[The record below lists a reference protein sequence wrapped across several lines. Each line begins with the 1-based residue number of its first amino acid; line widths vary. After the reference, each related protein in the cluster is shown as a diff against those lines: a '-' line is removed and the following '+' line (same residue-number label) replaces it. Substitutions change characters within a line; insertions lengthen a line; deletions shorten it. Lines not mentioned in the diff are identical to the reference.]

1 MTTGFGELR
10 TRWAPATNTRIL
22 VASILAAIAIGLFL
36 VFVVFRAHAGPLF
49 THPLTGDQ
57 VQEVDAKLAE
67 WGVAHTTSP
76 DNVNVAPDR
85 RDTTLLHLAL
95 AGVPHS
101 AIVGSSETI
110 AKLQPLSPPAVI
122 DAQALSGLEGDL
134 EIALRS
140 IDGVRD
146 ARVIVAPAQR
156 AFFADEQPRAASASV
171 QIALVPGA
179 SLADQ
184 TVAGIRDFVAN
195 AVAGLSA
202 DRVAVID
209 DRGVALG
216 GARNAGNASKLEQ
229 TIQAALDRS
238 FGAGRT
244 IVLLHT
250 DVDSSRK
257 STREVNR
264 SPATNSVASKTLT
277 EKYHGRDK
285 NYSKSESSVDAGSI
299 AIEKDVDS
307 PAGDVSRMSAA
318 VMVDPSLMPQAGSIR
333 SIVEAAAGLQRSRG
347 DFVEIA
353 AAPMLAAIAP
363 VPLTHATRPP
373 PAVEPNRSTA
383 LLSLAA
389 LMAVGGLG
397 LIFAPL
403 VSRFMAF
410 SRTVPR
416 TGAASSPS
424 VSTVCTDPAD
434 DVERLDLEALRRRL
448 AGEPPHVVAAIV
460 SRLPAPTALAVL
472 ERYEALERAEI
483 VKRCGRGV
491 PMLVQ
496 DVRL

>member
-10 TRWAPATNTRIL
+10 TRWAPTTNTRIL
-22 VASILAAIAIGLFL
+22 AASILAAIAIGLFL
-36 VFVVFRAHAGPLF
+36 VLVVFRAHAGPLF
-49 THPLTGDQ
+49 THPLSGDQ

-67 WGVAHTTSP
+67 WGVAHTTSA
-76 DNVNVAPDR
+76 DNINVAQDR

-140 IDGVRD
+140 IEGVRD
-146 ARVIVAPAQR
+146 ARAIVAPAQR

-179 SLADQ
+179 SLTEQ

-216 GARNAGNASKLEQ
+216 AARNAGNASKLEQ

-264 SPATNSVASKTLT
+264 SPATTGVASKTLT

-285 NYSKSESSVDAGSI
+285 NYSKTESAVDAGSI

-318 VMVDPSLMPQAGSIR
+318 VMVDPSLMPQAGGIR

-353 AAPMLAAIAP
+353 AAPMLGAIAP
-363 VPLTHATRPP
+363 VAPFPRALRPS
-373 PAVEPNRSTA
+373 PAVEPRRSLP
-383 LLSLAA
+383 LLALAA
-389 LMAVGGLG
+389 LLAIGGLA
-397 LIFAPL
+397 LLFAPL
-403 VSRFMAF
+403 VSRFIAF
-410 SRTVPR
+410 PKAPR

-424 VSTVCTDPAD
+424 VSTVAPDPVN
-434 DVERLDLEALRRRL
+434 DVERLDVEALRRRL